1 MKSAAPPAARTAQR
15 AAQQLLRLAQT
26 VRLIMTNDPRHRKR
40 RHSIVNSPA
49 LLSLRV
55 HNYFITRLNYRAPF
69 ARTSPALAWPLFA
82 FNPACTR
89 PALLRVAQTMP
100 LSLPFR
106 CTWMASPPPLVRT
119 HGAIRLVTHP
129 SNIFS
134 LKIHSTPLSL
144 HLTSLS
150 THPFS
155 LVFSASIPSTQYAHT
170 LSYPPSSSLLR
181 AFAPP
186 PITSLSHH
194 PRIHRIQPASQ
205 THSATDTLG
214 HRLPFEE
221 YGSVSRDQC
230 TRVVVPRAGSLE
242 YQFFGCIL
250 RYPRPHTRP
259 PAR

>member
-134 LKIHSTPLSL
+134 LTIHSTPLSL

-155 LVFSASIPSTQYAHT
+155 LVFSASIPSTQYPHT
-170 LSYPPSSSLLR
+170 LSYTSVRLITPCIRSSTHYLIISSSEDS
-181 AFAPP
+181 PD
-186 PITSLSHH
+186 
-194 PRIHRIQPASQ
+194 PASL
-205 THSATDTLG
+205 TDSLG
-214 HRLPFEE
+214 HG
-221 YGSVSRDQC
+221 Y
-230 TRVVVPRAGSLE
+230 
-242 YQFFGCIL
+242 
-250 RYPRPHTRP
+250 TRP
-259 PAR
+259 QTPVRGIWIRIT